1 MGRYGPT
8 KIRMNEPSNS
18 RIWLITGS
26 SSGFGLA
33 LASAV
38 LASHERVIATAR
50 HLESLQPLA
59 EQYPETCRLIALDVT
74 DSNQVKNAIAEGVAA
89 FGRIDV
95 VVNNAGYGLIGAFE
109 ELESK
114 QITDN
119 FNTNFFGA
127 LEVIRGVLPIL
138 RAQKSGHLV
147 NMSAAAVIANYAGFS
162 IYGAS
167 KWALEGLSESLAIE
181 LKPMGIKVTIVQ
193 PGPFRTNFIGG
204 SLQCAENH
212 ISDYD
217 RTSGKFLQFLKK
229 MDGHQP
235 GDPAKAAQAII
246 AAVKAERPPLRLVLG
261 KYANEKAGK
270 SFVTAENERAQWEP
284 IGMPTEFSSQP

>member
-1 MGRYGPT
+1 
-8 KIRMNEPSNS
+8 MNEPSNP
-18 RIWLITGS
+18 RTWLITGS

-38 LASHERVIATAR
+38 LASNESVIATSR
-50 HLESLQPLA
+50 HLETLQILA

-95 VVNNAGYGLIGAFE
+95 VVNNAGYGLVGAFE
-109 ELESK
+109 ELASE

-147 NMSAAAVIANYAGFS
+147 NMSAAAVIANYPGFS

-181 LKPMGIKVTIVQ
+181 LKPLGIRVTIVQ
-193 PGPFRTNFIGG
+193 PGPFRTNFIGE

-229 MDGHQP
+229 MEGQQP
-235 GDPAKAAQAII
+235 GDPAKAVQAII
-246 AAVKAERPPLRLVLG
+246 AVVNAERPPLRLVLG
-261 KYANEKAGK
+261 KYANEKAQK
-270 SFVTAENERAQWEP
+270 SIITAENERAKWAS
-284 IGMPTEFSSQP
+284 IGLPTDFTSENEDGGS